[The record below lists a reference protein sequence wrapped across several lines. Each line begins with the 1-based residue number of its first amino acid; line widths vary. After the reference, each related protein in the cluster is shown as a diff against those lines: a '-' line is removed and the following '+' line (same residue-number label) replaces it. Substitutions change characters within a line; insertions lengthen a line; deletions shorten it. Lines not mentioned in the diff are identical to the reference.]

1 MGSGKMIIYDGT
13 FNGFLTLVYVVFEN
27 KWTVIDIKK
36 QGAQQTTELFAN
48 ITHVKTKT
56 HLAQKVWNGI
66 NQKNHTAVKRIYYA
80 FLSEQTQIEMLLYQY
95 ILYIMGTSSLEMDIN
110 TAIEALNIQSNKVA
124 KEKSRMEAFVQFQL
138 SQKTGAAHIKPKY
151 NVLPLLSKHLRQAY
165 KGKDWQVFDDKRKY
179 GVSYSAL
186 GLELVSN
193 KAEVRAAV

>member
-1 MGSGKMIIYDGT
+1 MGSGKTIIYDGT
-13 FNGFLTLVYVVFEN
+13 FNGFLTLVYVAFEK
-27 KWTVIDIKK
+27 KWAVLDIKK
-36 QGAQQTTELFAN
+36 QGRQVTELFAH
-48 ITHVKTKT
+48 TATVKTDIQ
-56 HLAQKVWNGI
+56 LAKRVWNGI
-66 NQKNHTAVKRIYYA
+66 NQKNHTAIKRIYYA
-80 FLSEQTQIEMLLYQY
+80 FLSEQSQIEILLYQY
-95 ILYIMGTSSLEMDIN
+95 ILHVMGTDDSEMDIN
-110 TAIEALNIQSNKVA
+110 AAIEALNIQSNKVA

-151 NVLPLLSKHLRQAY
+151 NVLPLLSKHLRQTH